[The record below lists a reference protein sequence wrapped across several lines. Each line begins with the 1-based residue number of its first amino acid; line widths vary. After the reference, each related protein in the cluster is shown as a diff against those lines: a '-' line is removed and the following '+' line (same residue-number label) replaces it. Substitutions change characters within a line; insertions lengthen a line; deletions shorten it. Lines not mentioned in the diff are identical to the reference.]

1 MSTPLGANVTV
12 LRIETPRPALVRV
25 HESTDDDG
33 ATVDVSLASSS
44 GTRVGSA
51 SGEASASHRS
61 FLVATATLRA
71 ILPDLDGEFEV
82 VAATTTGAIGMG
94 SIVGRLSFGWL
105 GDRFNKSYLLALCYA
120 LVAVGV
126 LLFSMV
132 RISFTGTFD
141 NPSRLT
147 NTSFLDNPVTK
158 SKLSLNLCS
167 KYKAEATHLNHD
179 AHSS

>member
-1 MSTPLGANVTV
+1 MGANVTV

-82 VAATTTGAIGMG
+82 VAATTTSSGSDSIAIVIVESPG
-94 SIVGRLSFGWL
+94 SLRLVGSALIDNDNRQVGFARAALDAVNRRL
-105 GDRFNKSYLLALCYA
+105 
-120 LVAVGV
+120 
-126 LLFSMV
+126 
-132 RISFTGTFD
+132 
-141 NPSRLT
+141 
-147 NTSFLDNPVTK
+147 
-158 SKLSLNLCS
+158 
-167 KYKAEATHLNHD
+167 EAP
-179 AHSS
+179 A